1 MAVVGLVI
9 ADNHH
14 RLADARRIW
23 EAVEA
28 APVSSPREII
38 ERTRVRLV
46 YHTGFGDL
54 DAAVTAAR
62 MLVETERQNA
72 ASASLLRALRWA
84 SNPLKYSGSKPAAIE
99 VLVEAYSR
107 AEQISLHAEMW
118 NAAEYLAILASE
130 CEDIRLSER
139 WVPIC
144 LELGTHDSAHSQKH
158 VMSKYLLSTLALLR
172 GDVADARRLLKE
184 ARGPDGQSLLRTRL
198 RETAIAMDIVLQ
210 LRSHR
215 GGVARPT
222 VASLRRLHLRTRDC
236 GFRDFEAGALF
247 LGLLATNQ
255 AQDARQLYQSY
266 VTVVRRSRLPMH
278 SVLVEAGGELST
290 NA

>member
-14 RLADARRIW
+14 RLSDARRIW
-23 EAVEA
+23 KAVETI
-28 APVSSPREII
+28 PVSSPREII

-62 MLVETERQNA
+62 ILVETERQNA

-84 SNPLKYSGSKPAAIE
+84 SNPLKYSGSKQAAIE

-130 CEDIRLSER
+130 CEDIRLSEH
-139 WVPIC
+139 WVPVC
-144 LELGTHDSAHSQKH
+144 GRLGTSDSAHGQKLI
-158 VMSKYLLSTLALLR
+158 MSKYLSSTLSLLR
-172 GDVADARRLLKE
+172 GDFADAKRLLKE
-184 ARGPDGQSLLRTRL
+184 AVGPDGQSLLRTRL
-198 RETAIAMDIVLQ
+198 RETAIAMDIVLR

-215 GGVARPT
+215 GRVTRST
-222 VASLRRLHLRTRDC
+222 VAALRRLHLRTREC

-255 AQDARQLYQSY
+255 AQDARQLYHSY
-266 VTVVRRSRLPMH
+266 VATVRRSRLPMH
-278 SVLVEAGGELST
+278 SVLIEAGGELSSS
-290 NA
+290 A